1 MFMTTRLTLNYH
13 AEVRAVRK
21 KRQKRAKHS
30 NLELKQQQIWL
41 CRNFKKKKS
50 LITLCVSRKSEPK
63 YQPPKLQRLDQSSLK
78 K

>member
-21 KRQKRAKHS
+21 KRQKRGKHS

-50 LITLCVSRKSEPK
+50 LITLCVSRKIGTKISTTQTIKTGPVI
-63 YQPPKLQRLDQSSLK
+63 P
-78 K
+78 